1 MNRLNGGQTG
11 GTPWS
16 SRFANILLNKPIRKA
31 PSASCKFA
39 RISSLI
45 NAETAHKRA
54 TFSRQADECISC
66 ANTKDHKPT
75 PHKPL
80 HKPSK
85 RRPVH
90 CREHAQVAMREV
102 SPAP

>member
-66 ANTKDHKPT
+66 ANTKDD
-75 PHKPL
+75 
-80 HKPSK
+80 S
-85 RRPVH
+85 
-90 CREHAQVAMREV
+90 AQAAPQALQA
-102 SPAP
+102 SPGSLP

>member
-16 SRFANILLNKPIRKA
+16 SRFANILLNKPIKKA
-31 PSASCKFA
+31 PSASFKVA
-39 RISSLI
+39 RVSSLI
-45 NAETAHKRA
+45 NAEPEH
-54 TFSRQADECISC
+54 TFSRQVDECISC
-66 ANTKDHKPT
+66 VDTNDHEPT
-75 PHKPL
+75 AHKPL
-80 HKPSK
+80 HNPSK

-90 CREHAQVAMREV
+90 YREHAQVAMRQV